1 MNAILL
7 AGAALVGLPIL
18 LHLIMKQEPKR
29 LSFPAYRFLK
39 QKLKTNQRKLRLRHF
54 ILLALRMLIIA
65 LFTLT
70 LYQPSLK
77 SDQFNIRG
85 EQPVAA
91 VIVIDTS
98 PSMGYAPDKLSRLD
112 EARQRAIELLNDL
125 PDRSPVAVLD
135 TADLTA
141 VWLQDTRAAQRRIE
155 DLKETRGGGHNVS
168 AAIAAAYQLLAKVD
182 QETDAADPLQ
192 KLVAVFTDRTA
203 SSWDGTRTEDLKKLR
218 EQVPDPKPTHV
229 VFDFGP
235 DQPVNVSILAVEMKP
250 QIVPAN
256 QTVTVDVTVG
266 AVGAAGEAIEAV
278 VTPKLTGAAKADGSL
293 AKPVKVVSGQTQ
305 RVSFELRNLKPGLNQ
320 WEFALSKPDNLA
332 ADNVRYLTFKVGAAR
347 RILTITDDPKGATF
361 WQVAHLT
368 KEEFDCLVVTPSQIE
383 TAEGGQAVVKFAPDP
398 KKPAELVTEDLRS
411 FETVCLLAVN
421 NPNLPAGN
429 TLWDKLRPML
439 RAGGKLIVIPG
450 RDGWTDPAGYNDVA
464 SDLMPGTLGKVI
476 DTRRVTPPPPPQ
488 TASTWE
494 EPREGKNGVTWVL
507 DEKALA
513 QPLLKPIDSWRQQ
526 RTERLNVISNPRVT
540 WKFWDVTPAAGATV
554 AVRYR
559 DAEKP
564 EQQHP
569 AVLERSVTDPN
580 DGNKP
585 KGKVVLLT
593 TRMDVGDD
601 RDNWHNYW
609 AQDGSWFVAFP
620 NLLVRYLA
628 GDTEDANFNYPTGAM
643 VTVPLPRGKLQRESV
658 VLFEGP
664 PNVIVGNDATI
675 RPGDKQTELRISPPK
690 TNAPGN
696 FALSV
701 RPGATEVWR
710 DGFSLNVPADESN
723 LAKVDVKDVEELVGE
738 GRVIVVTPA
747 TKNVSLA
754 DLLTTT
760 LGGLIDLFPWL
771 LIAVLGLLVGESFIA
786 NRFYRRVR

>member
-98 PSMGYAPDKLSRLD
+98 PSMGYAPNGASRLD
-112 EARQRAIELLNDL
+112 EARQRALELLSEL
-125 PDRSPVAVLD
+125 PDKSPVAVLD
-135 TADLTA
+135 TADLSA
-141 VWLQDTRAAQRRIE
+141 VWLQDAGAARRRIE
-155 DLKETRGGGHNVS
+155 ELKETRGGGQNVS
-168 AAIAAAYQLLAKVD
+168 SAVAVAYQMLAKVD
-182 QETDAADPLQ
+182 QETEAADPLQ
-192 KLVAVFTDRTA
+192 RLVAVFTDRAA
-203 SSWDGTRTEDLKKLR
+203 SSWDTARTEDLKKLR
-218 EQVPDPKPTHV
+218 DLIPDPKPSHV

-250 QIVPAN
+250 QVIAAN
-256 QTVTVDVTVG
+256 QTATVDVTVG
-266 AVGAAGEAIEAV
+266 AVGAAGETVEATIV
-278 VTPKLTGAAKADGSL
+278 PKAAGAAKVDSAL
-293 AKPVKVVSGQTQ
+293 VKPVKIVNGQTQ
-305 RVSFELRNLKPGLNQ
+305 RVTFELRDLKPGLNQ
-320 WEFALSKPDNLA
+320 WEFSLKAPDNLP
-332 ADNVRYLTFKVGAAR
+332 ADNARYLTFKVGAAR

-361 WQVAHLT
+361 WQAAHLV
-368 KEEFDCLVVTPSQIE
+368 KEKFDCLVVTPSQVE

-398 KKPAELVTEDLRS
+398 KKPKELVTEDVRS
-411 FETVCLLAVN
+411 FEAVCLLAVN

-429 TLWDKLRPML
+429 TLWDKLRPTL

-450 RDGWTDPAGYNDVA
+450 RDGWTDPAGYNEVA
-464 SDLMPGTLGKVI
+464 SDLMPGALGKVL
-476 DTRRVTPPPPPQ
+476 DTRRMSPAPPQQ

-494 EPREGKNGVTWVL
+494 EPREGKNGVTWLL

-513 QPLLKPIDSWRQQ
+513 HPLLKPIDAWRQQ
-526 RTERLNVISNPRVT
+526 KTDRVDVIANPRVT

-554 AVRYR
+554 IVRYR

-569 AVLERSVTDPN
+569 ALLERPVTDPN

-585 KGKVVLLT
+585 KGKVLLLT
-593 TRMDVGDD
+593 TRMDVTDD
-601 RDNWHNYW
+601 KDNWHNYW
-609 AQDGSWFVAFP
+609 AQDVSWFAAFP
-620 NLLVRYLA
+620 NLLVQYLA
-628 GDTEDANFNYPTGAM
+628 GDTEDANFNYPTGAT
-643 VTVPLPRGKLQRESV
+643 VTVPLPRGKLQRAGV
-658 VLFEGP
+658 VLFTGP
-664 PNVIVGNDATI
+664 EVVGNDALI
-675 RPGDKQTELRISPPK
+675 RPGDKQTELRFSPPK
-690 TNAPGN
+690 TNVAGN

-701 RPGATEVWR
+701 RPGETELWR
-710 DGFSLNVPADESN
+710 DGFSLNVPPEESN

-738 GRVIVVTPA
+738 GRVVPVTPA
-747 TKNVSLA
+747 TKNVSLR
-754 DLLTTT
+754 DLMTTT

-771 LIAVLGLLVGESFIA
+771 LIAVLGMLVGESFIA